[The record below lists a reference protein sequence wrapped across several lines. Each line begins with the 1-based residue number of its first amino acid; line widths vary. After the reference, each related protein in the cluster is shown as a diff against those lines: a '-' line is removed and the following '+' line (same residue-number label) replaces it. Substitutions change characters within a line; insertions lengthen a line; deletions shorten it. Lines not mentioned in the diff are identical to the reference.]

1 MATPTFKQ
9 LDAFYW
15 AATSANF
22 ATAAQRLNLSIS
34 SLSKRINE
42 LEQATGRV
50 LFDRSGHRA
59 VLTEDGETLLPAA
72 IRVLESVAALQD
84 AFAQDKG
91 LTGRLSFGVGELS
104 ALTWL
109 PRFVA
114 AVQKLHPQ
122 LKLEPY
128 VDVGAVLEAK
138 VDAGEL
144 DFAVI
149 AGRSSRG
156 GILSQQVTEARFAWM
171 ASERLVGS
179 ARTLTPALLE
189 QHPLVT
195 LPAGAGTTHI
205 LDEWLLATGVNH
217 ARRITCNNWSA
228 LAGMMREGVGI
239 GFLPADWAAAHTD
252 AALVRLASKPALS
265 PLPYAFQWRRGDMRG
280 LIPSMLALVRQYA
293 DFR

>member
-156 GILSQQVTEARFAWM
+156 SILSQQVTEARFAWM

-189 QHPLVT
+189 RHPLVT

-280 LIPSMLALVRQYA
+280 LIPSMLALVRQYV

>member
-1 MATPTFKQ
+1 MTTPTFKQ

-42 LEQATGRV
+42 LEQATGRA

-156 GILSQQVTEARFAWM
+156 SILSQQVTEARFAWM

-189 QHPLVT
+189 RHPLVT

-280 LIPSMLALVRQYA
+280 LIPSMLTLVRQYA

>member
-42 LEQATGRV
+42 LEQATGRT

-122 LKLEPY
+122 LTLEPY

-156 GILSQQVTEARFAWM
+156 SILSQQVTEARFAWM

-189 QHPLVT
+189 RHPLVT

>member
-42 LEQATGRV
+42 LEQATGRA

-156 GILSQQVTEARFAWM
+156 SILSQQVTEARFAWM

-189 QHPLVT
+189 RHPLVT

-265 PLPYAFQWRRGDMRG
+265 PLPYAFQWRRGDMRV

>member
-72 IRVLESVAALQD
+72 IRVLEAVAALQD

-156 GILSQQVTEARFAWM
+156 SILSQQVTEARFAWM

-189 QHPLVT
+189 RHPLVT

-239 GFLPADWAAAHTD
+239 GFLPADWAATHTD

>member
-1 MATPTFKQ
+1 MTTPTFKQ

-42 LEQATGRV
+42 LEQATGRA

-156 GILSQQVTEARFAWM
+156 SILSQQVTEARFAWM

-189 QHPLVT
+189 RHPLVT

>member
-128 VDVGAVLEAK
+128 VDVGALLEAK

-156 GILSQQVTEARFAWM
+156 SILSQQVTEARFAWM

-189 QHPLVT
+189 RHPLVT

>member
-42 LEQATGRV
+42 LEQATGRA

-156 GILSQQVTEARFAWM
+156 TILSQQVTEARFAWM

-189 QHPLVT
+189 RHPLVT

>member
-42 LEQATGRV
+42 LEQATGRA

-156 GILSQQVTEARFAWM
+156 SILSQQVTEARFAWM

-189 QHPLVT
+189 RHPLVT

>member
-42 LEQATGRV
+42 LEQATGRT

-156 GILSQQVTEARFAWM
+156 SILSQQVTEARFAWM

-189 QHPLVT
+189 RHPLVT

>member
-42 LEQATGRV
+42 LEQATGRA

-156 GILSQQVTEARFAWM
+156 SILSQQVTEARFAWM
-171 ASERLVGS
+171 TSERLVGS

-189 QHPLVT
+189 RHPLVT

>member
-72 IRVLESVAALQD
+72 IRVLESVAALRD
-84 AFAQDKG
+84 AFAQDRG

-156 GILSQQVTEARFAWM
+156 SILSQQVTEARFAWM

-189 QHPLVT
+189 RHPLVT

>member
-42 LEQATGRV
+42 LEQATGRS

-114 AVQKLHPQ
+114 AIQKLHPQ

-156 GILSQQVTEARFAWM
+156 SILSQQVTEARFAWM

-265 PLPYAFQWRRGDMRG
+265 PLPYAFQWRRGDMRS

>member
-42 LEQATGRV
+42 LEQATGRS

-156 GILSQQVTEARFAWM
+156 SILSQQVTEARFAWM

>member
-156 GILSQQVTEARFAWM
+156 SILSQQVTEARFAWM

-189 QHPLVT
+189 RHPLVT

-280 LIPSMLALVRQYA
+280 PIPSMLALVRQYV

>member
-122 LKLEPY
+122 LRLEPY

-156 GILSQQVTEARFAWM
+156 SILSQQVTEARFAWM
-171 ASERLVGS
+171 ASEQLVGG

-195 LPAGAGTTHI
+195 LPAGAGTTHV

-239 GFLPADWAAAHTD
+239 GFLPADWAAAHMD
-252 AALVRLASKPALS
+252 AALVRLTSKPALS
-265 PLPYAFQWRRGDMRG
+265 PLPYAFQWRRGDMRA
-280 LIPSMLALVRQYA
+280 LIPAMLALVRQYA

>member
-42 LEQATGRV
+42 LEQATGRA

-84 AFAQDKG
+84 AFAPDKG

-156 GILSQQVTEARFAWM
+156 SILSQQVTEARFAWM

-189 QHPLVT
+189 RHPLVT

>member
-42 LEQATGRV
+42 LEQATGRA

-156 GILSQQVTEARFAWM
+156 SILSQQVTEARFAWM
-171 ASERLVGS
+171 ASERLIGS

-189 QHPLVT
+189 RHPLVT

>member
-156 GILSQQVTEARFAWM
+156 SILSQQVTEARFAWM
-171 ASERLVGS
+171 ASEQLVGS
-179 ARTLTPALLE
+179 VRTLTPALLE

-195 LPAGAGTTHI
+195 LPAGAGTTHV

-239 GFLPADWAAAHTD
+239 GFLPADWAAAHMG

>member
-156 GILSQQVTEARFAWM
+156 SILSQQVTEARFAWM

>member
-1 MATPTFKQ
+1 MATPTLKQ

-15 AATSANF
+15 AATCANF
-22 ATAAQRLNLSIS
+22 STAAQRLHLSIS

-42 LEQATGRV
+42 LEQVMGRT

-72 IRVLESVAALQD
+72 VRVLESVAALQD
-84 AFAQDKG
+84 AFAEDKG
-91 LTGRLSFGVGELS
+91 LTGRLRFGVGELS

-122 LKLEPY
+122 LILEPY
-128 VDVGAVLEAK
+128 VDVGAALEDK

-144 DFAVI
+144 DFAVV

-156 GILSQQVTEARFAWM
+156 SILSQPVTEARFAWM
-171 ASERLVGS
+171 AAEKLVGRE
-179 ARTLTPALLE
+179 RTLTPALIAS
-189 QHPLVT
+189 QTLVI
-195 LPAGAGTTHI
+195 LPAGSGVTRI
-205 LDEWLLATGVNH
+205 LDEWLLACGIDH
-217 ARRITCNNWSA
+217 PRRITCNNWGA
-228 LAGMMREGVGI
+228 VAGMLREGVGI
-239 GFLPADWAAAHTD
+239 GFLPADWAAARTGGG
-252 AALVRLASKPALS
+252 LVQLTSEPSLS
-265 PLPYAFQWRRGDMRG
+265 PLHYAFQWRRGDMRG
-280 LIPSMLALVRQYA
+280 LIPSMLALVRQHA

>member
-122 LKLEPY
+122 LKPEPY

-156 GILSQQVTEARFAWM
+156 SILSQQVTEARFAWM

-189 QHPLVT
+189 RHPLVT

-205 LDEWLLATGVNH
+205 LDEWLLATGINH

>member
-156 GILSQQVTEARFAWM
+156 SILSQQVTEARFAWM

-179 ARTLTPALLE
+179 ARTLTPALLGR
-189 QHPLVT
+189 HPLVT

>member
-42 LEQATGRV
+42 LEQAMGRV

-156 GILSQQVTEARFAWM
+156 SILSQQVTEARFAWM

-189 QHPLVT
+189 RHPLVT

>member
-156 GILSQQVTEARFAWM
+156 SILSQQVTEARFAWM

-189 QHPLVT
+189 RHPLVT

-252 AALVRLASKPALS
+252 AALVRLASKPALP

>member
-42 LEQATGRV
+42 LEQATGRA

-59 VLTEDGETLLPAA
+59 VLTEDGEALLPAA

-156 GILSQQVTEARFAWM
+156 SILSQQVTEARFAWM

-189 QHPLVT
+189 RHPLVT

>member
-72 IRVLESVAALQD
+72 IRVLESVAALRD

-91 LTGRLSFGVGELS
+91 LSGRLSFGVGELS

-156 GILSQQVTEARFAWM
+156 SILSQQVTEARFAWM

-179 ARTLTPALLE
+179 ARTLTPAVLE
-189 QHPLVT
+189 RHPLVT

>member
-156 GILSQQVTEARFAWM
+156 SILSQQVTEARFAWM

-189 QHPLVT
+189 RHPLVT

-280 LIPSMLALVRQYA
+280 LIPSMLTLVRQYA

>member
-42 LEQATGRV
+42 LEQATGRT

-104 ALTWL
+104 ALAWL

-156 GILSQQVTEARFAWM
+156 SILSQQVTEARFAWM

-189 QHPLVT
+189 RHPLVT

>member
-42 LEQATGRV
+42 LEQATGRT

-156 GILSQQVTEARFAWM
+156 SILSQQVTEARFAWM
-171 ASERLVGS
+171 ASKRLVGS

-189 QHPLVT
+189 RHPLVT

-280 LIPSMLALVRQYA
+280 LIPSMLTLVRQYA

>member
-72 IRVLESVAALQD
+72 IRVLESVAALRD

-156 GILSQQVTEARFAWM
+156 SILSQQVTEARFAWM

-179 ARTLTPALLE
+179 ARTLTPAVLE
-189 QHPLVT
+189 RHPLVT

>member
-59 VLTEDGETLLPAA
+59 VLTTDGETLLPAA
-72 IRVLESVAALQD
+72 IRVLESVAALQG
-84 AFAQDKG
+84 AFAEDKG

-114 AVQKLHPQ
+114 AVQKLHPE
-122 LKLEPY
+122 LTLEPY
-128 VDVGAVLEAK
+128 VDVGAVLEHK

-156 GILSQQVTEARFAWM
+156 SILSQRVTEARFAWM
-171 ASERLVGS
+171 ASKNLVGS
-179 ARTLTPALLE
+179 ERTLTPALLE
-189 QHPLVT
+189 KHPLVT
-195 LPAGAGTTHI
+195 LPAGAGTTHV

-239 GFLPADWAAAHTD
+239 GFLPADWADTQMG

>member
-42 LEQATGRV
+42 LEQATGRT

-156 GILSQQVTEARFAWM
+156 SILSQQVTEARFAWM
-171 ASERLVGS
+171 ASKRLVGS

-189 QHPLVT
+189 RHPLVT

-293 DFR
+293 DFL

>member
-42 LEQATGRV
+42 LEQATGRA

-128 VDVGAVLEAK
+128 IDVGAVLEAK

-156 GILSQQVTEARFAWM
+156 SILSQQVTEARFAWM

-189 QHPLVT
+189 RHPLVT

>member
-42 LEQATGRV
+42 LEQATGRS

-156 GILSQQVTEARFAWM
+156 SILSQQVTEARFAWM

-265 PLPYAFQWRRGDMRG
+265 PLPYAFQWRRGDMRS